1 MKADETVARK
11 LGRILERV
19 TRQSGRLPKKT
30 PAYGSWLLGRR
41 VETAGRRR
49 VRIQVILT
57 AFISVINLVGI
68 AVATLLIVVA
78 FPEPDIFDD
87 APLRYGVVILPVYVV
102 SALAVGTWLL
112 TDTTVTALRWAT
124 EGRRPTVA
132 DQRNT
137 FMVPWRV
144 AVVHIALWGGAAV
157 LSTVLFGR
165 IDTAFIPRFLGVL
178 GIVGAMVATFTYLAT
193 EFTLRPI
200 AAQALQAG
208 PAPRRFAPGIMGR
221 LMTVWMLGSGLPIV
235 GIGMIVVFALLLG
248 NLTLH
253 QLAVAVL
260 ISSAASVIFGFILM
274 WVAAWITAT
283 PVRVVRAALK
293 RVEEGNLDTNLIAF
307 DGTELGELQQGF
319 NSMVAGLRER
329 EKVRDLFGRHVGRDV
344 AAAAEADPLTLGGEE
359 RRVAVLFVD
368 IIGSTELVTARPAW
382 EVVTLLNR
390 FFTVV
395 VDEVESRGG
404 LLNKFEGDGCLAI
417 FGAPTDIE
425 DPEDAALSAA
435 LAIPRR
441 IRTEVPECEAGIG
454 IALGDFV
461 AGNVGAHERFEYTVI
476 GEPVNEAA
484 RLCEL
489 AKSVPGRVL
498 ATCGTVESSSESSR
512 AQWVCGDTVTLR
524 GMPDPVRLAVP
535 RG

>member
-1 MKADETVARK
+1 MKADETLARK
-11 LGRILERV
+11 LGRVLERV

-57 AFISVINLVGI
+57 VFISVINVVGI
-68 AVATLLIVVA
+68 AVAALLVLVA
-78 FPEPDIFDD
+78 FPEPDIFED
-87 APLRYGVVILPVYVV
+87 APLRYGVVIMPVYMI

-112 TDTTVTALRWAT
+112 TDTTVNALRWAT
-124 EGRRPTVA
+124 ERRRPTID
-132 DQRNT
+132 DQRST
-137 FMVPWRV
+137 FMIPWRV

-165 IDTAFIPRFLGVL
+165 VDAAFIPRFLGVL
-178 GIVGAMVATFTYLAT
+178 GIVGAMVATFSYLAT

-200 AAQALQAG
+200 AAQALEAG

-221 LMTVWMLGSGLPIV
+221 LMTVWMLSSGLPII
-235 GIGMIVVFALLLG
+235 GIGMIAFFALLLG
-248 NLTLH
+248 NLNLR

-260 ISSAASVIFGFILM
+260 ISSTASVIFGFILM

-344 AAAAEADPLTLGGEE
+344 AAAAEADPSTLGGEE
-359 RRVAVLFVD
+359 RRVAILFVD

-390 FFTVV
+390 FFSVV

-435 LAIPRR
+435 LAIPER

-454 IALGDFV
+454 VAYGDVV

-476 GEPVNEAA
+476 GDPVNEAA

-498 ATCGTVESSSESSR
+498 ATCGTVESASESSR
-512 AQWVCGDTVTLR
+512 AQWICSDSVTLR

-535 RG
+535 KD